1 MNQLMNYVGER
12 KKFVAKYDRLGK
24 KKLYDGLIVDTILIT
39 KIIDVDT
46 GVELKDHSWIEY
58 APEIKKVKLSKGDW
72 LSFDATVGTYIKGVT
87 YKTNK
92 TRNKAHMYLGVGL
105 FGFQNVRVIRN

>member
-12 KKFVAKYDRLGK
+12 KRFVAKYDRLGK
-24 KKLYDGLIVDTILIT
+24 KRIYDGIVVDTILVT

-46 GVELKDHSWIEY
+46 GIELKDHSWIEY
-58 APEIKKVKLSKGDW
+58 APEIKKVKFSKGDW
-72 LSFDATVGTYIKGVT
+72 LCFDATVGTYIKGIL

-92 TRNKAHMYLGVGL
+92 TRNKAQMMLDANL
-105 FGFQNVRVIRN
+105 FGFQNVRVIHN

>member
-12 KKFVAKYDRLGK
+12 KRFVAKYNRLGK
-24 KKLYDGLIVDTILIT
+24 KKIYDGLIVDTVLVT

-72 LSFDATVGTYIKGVT
+72 LSFEATVGTYIKGVL
-87 YKTNK
+87 YKNNK
-92 TRNKAHMYLGVGL
+92 TRNKAHMSLDAEL
-105 FGFQNVRVIRN
+105 FGFQNVRVINI